1 MAREKD
7 RIRESDRGTGA
18 DKPTE
23 IPFRGW
29 KEIISRVIHQIS
41 EDNISIVASGVAY
54 YFFLALFPTLIA
66 AISIYGLVMDPSDVE
81 QQMNQVATIL
91 PEEAAQLM
99 AGILSDIASGAG
111 QALSWGLVLS
121 LLFALWSAHNGT
133 SAVFEGVN
141 IAYNE
146 RNTRGFFLN
155 HAITLLFTLGGIIGG
170 IIATALVV
178 VFPTLI
184 ESINIP
190 EILKTVISWLRWPLL
205 AFLVIA
211 ALGLVYKVAPNR
223 RSPEFRWVSVGSV
236 VATVLWLIGS
246 ILFSYYMDNFGNYNE
261 MYGSFAAVI
270 ILMVWFFL
278 TAFIILLGAE
288 INSEME
294 LQTYRDSTVGAE
306 RPMGE
311 RGAYVADR
319 TAEHG
324 SPPSSP
330 SSEPDGR

>member
-66 AISIYGLVMDPSDVE
+66 ALSIYGLVMDSSDVE
-81 QQMNQVATIL
+81 QQKNQEANIL

-155 HAITLLFTLGGIIGG
+155 HALTLLLTMDDIVGGVLSAII
-170 IIATALVV
+170 
-178 VFPTLI
+178 
-184 ESINIP
+184 
-190 EILKTVISWLRWPLL
+190 
-205 AFLVIA
+205 
-211 ALGLVYKVAPNR
+211 
-223 RSPEFRWVSVGSV
+223 
-236 VATVLWLIGS
+236 
-246 ILFSYYMDNFGNYNE
+246 ILFFL
-261 MYGSFAAVI
+261 SFI
-270 ILMVWFFL
+270 
-278 TAFIILLGAE
+278 
-288 INSEME
+288 
-294 LQTYRDSTVGAE
+294 
-306 RPMGE
+306 
-311 RGAYVADR
+311 
-319 TAEHG
+319 HG
-324 SPPSSP
+324 HQ
-330 SSEPDGR
+330 